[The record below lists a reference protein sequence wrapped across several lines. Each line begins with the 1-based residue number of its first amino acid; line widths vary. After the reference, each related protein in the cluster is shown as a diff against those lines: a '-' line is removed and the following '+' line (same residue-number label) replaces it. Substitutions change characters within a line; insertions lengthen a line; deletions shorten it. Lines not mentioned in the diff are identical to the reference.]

1 MRLGHV
7 AGTCTCGWAMWLGH
21 VGPCP
26 CDWAMWLGHAAGP
39 CGGGG
44 DRGSQTQRPPGCPP
58 PAPPS
63 PTPRRRRAPNVAAS
77 RLTSAHLGSP
87 RRISAHLGSPR
98 LTSPHLGSPRRTS
111 AHLVA
116 SRRIS
121 AHLRS
126 SQLLSPRRVAAPRR
140 SRRRATNAR
149 TAAAPAT
156 RGSQREAEP
165 VRRRSARTA
174 AAPPPLACVAS
185 RRAAPPAGRFRDSSR
200 KVPRSSPRRAAPTFA
215 PRVLS
220 AGGGTWPR
228 TRRGEPRG
236 AERSRVGR
244 PPFFTAQLLR
254 MDTPALASHV
264 RAYRSTPPRPKLR
277 RGWLHLPIEISRDRP
292 RSAEI
297 GRGWPGVG
305 RGKLHVSRNPG
316 SKPAPGSPVGHASD
330 GSWTCPGQ
338 GSEPAAGSPG

>member
-1 MRLGHV
+1 
-7 AGTCTCGWAMWLGH
+7 
-21 VGPCP
+21 
-26 CDWAMWLGHAAGP
+26 
-39 CGGGG
+39 
-44 DRGSQTQRPPGCPP
+44 
-58 PAPPS
+58 
-63 PTPRRRRAPNVAAS
+63 
-77 RLTSAHLGSP
+77 
-87 RRISAHLGSPR
+87 
-98 LTSPHLGSPRRTS
+98 
-111 AHLVA
+111 
-116 SRRIS
+116 
-121 AHLRS
+121 
-126 SQLLSPRRVAAPRR
+126 
-140 SRRRATNAR
+140 
-149 TAAAPAT
+149 
-156 RGSQREAEP
+156 

-185 RRAAPPAGRFRDSSR
+185 RRAAPPAGRFRDRSR

-297 GRGWPGVG
+297 GRDRPKSAGGGEGQAARVAESRQQAGARVACGTCLG
-305 RGKLHVSRNPG
+305 RV
-316 SKPAPGSPVGHASD
+316 VD
-330 GSWTCPGQ
+330 VSWTGQ
-338 GSEPAAGSPG
+338 RAGGRVAGVASPPRESGADGERDLLGEVPH